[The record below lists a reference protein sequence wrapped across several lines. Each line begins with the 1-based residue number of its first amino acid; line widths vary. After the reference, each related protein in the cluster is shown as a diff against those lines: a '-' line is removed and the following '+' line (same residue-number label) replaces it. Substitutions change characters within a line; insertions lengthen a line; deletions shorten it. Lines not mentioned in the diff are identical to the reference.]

1 MPWESDQSWWLI
13 PHKSWCIPS
22 SGSFRSILPVFEYQ
36 ANCKFNLRAQ
46 LVCCSHGWAKP
57 TQVIVHSH
65 DVYQV
70 LTIGFCKCQPILG
83 HLMSEGKWWRFMAK
97 AAWLR
102 FWVTAASNLAA
113 PKQSRYQMSFTSI
126 CKFKQLGSGNSAIH
140 YTGWFKATPTLD
152 DSNPK
157 WNQLVWHVS
166 LSMCGLPQTIPK
178 NDSCWCHQFWSI
190 LGF

>member
-1 MPWESDQSWWLI
+1 MP
-13 PHKSWCIPS
+13 
-22 SGSFRSILPVFEYQ
+22 
-36 ANCKFNLRAQ
+36 ANF
-46 LVCCSHGWAKP
+46 
-57 TQVIVHSH
+57 
-65 DVYQV
+65 
-70 LTIGFCKCQPILG
+70 G

-178 NDSCWCHQFWSI
+178 KWLMLVSPILINFGVLREIYGNLPWNHGFSMIFLHAVHMVTLPPPNLPQLVDRGLGSSRLQDGLKGNKRVMTKTCHDPYIIQCDI
-190 LGF
+190 LI